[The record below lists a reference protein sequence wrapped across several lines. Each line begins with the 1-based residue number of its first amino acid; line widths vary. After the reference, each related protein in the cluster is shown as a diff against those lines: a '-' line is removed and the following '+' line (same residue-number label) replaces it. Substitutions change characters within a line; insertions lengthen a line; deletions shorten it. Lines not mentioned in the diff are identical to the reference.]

1 MTTDETQTKKLVVWP
16 MSRVKSVIM
25 NNMLNSGITGVGL
38 LCTYLHIYWLCC
50 SVDIHCDTSSNGHQR
65 N

>member
-38 LCTYLHIYWLCC
+38 L
-50 SVDIHCDTSSNGHQR
+50 
-65 N
+65 